1 MKEGICTGIGV
12 VGGVIASLFGGW
24 DAALVTLMIFMGIDY
39 CCRGVP
45 CKRKN
50 SGWNA

>member
-24 DAALVTLMIFMGIDY
+24 DAALVRSEERRVGKE
-39 CCRGVP
+39 CG
-45 CKRKN
+45 
-50 SGWNA
+50 